1 MILAMFKTQYRGRF
15 APSPTGALHAGSLAT
30 ALGSWLHAK
39 AHNGKWL
46 LRIEDLDLPR
56 CVPGADETIIQQ
68 LSACGLKWDEDI
80 EYQSKRTHFYAD
92 ALARLITEKKVYG
105 CRCTRKQ
112 IEDALLAMGQKKD
125 RHGELIYPGTCR
137 HRLDVIEPCAWRLRV
152 DDPEIEATVGDFVLR
167 RADRI
172 FTYQLAVVVD
182 DHSQGITHIVRG
194 ADLLDNTPRQIY
206 LQQQLGY
213 QTPIYAH
220 LPLVLDSNQ
229 EKLSKQTKATAIDV
243 SSSMN
248 VLKALSVAGKHIGLT
263 DCRLFSKNE
272 ATPDLSVS
280 EWLTIAIENYQ
291 TLLSQG
297 LIKFA

>member
-39 AHNGKWL
+39 ANDGKWL

-56 CVPGADETIIQQ
+56 CVPGADQTIIQQ
-68 LSACGLKWDEDI
+68 LSACGLSWDEEI
-80 EYQSKRTHFYAD
+80 EYQSKRTNCYNG
-92 ALARLITEKKVYG
+92 ALTKLIDSKKAYG

-112 IEDALLAMGQKKD
+112 IEDAHLASGRKKD

-137 HRLDVIEPCAWRLRV
+137 NRTDIIEPCAWRLYV
-152 DDPEIEATVGDFVLR
+152 HDAEIESTVGDFVLR

-182 DHSQGITHIVRG
+182 DHLQGITHIVRG

-206 LQQQLGY
+206 LQQELGY
-213 QTPIYAH
+213 QTPSYVH
-220 LPLVLDSNQ
+220 LPLVVDNNQ

-243 SSSMN
+243 SSSKN
-248 VLKALSVAGKHIGLT
+248 VLNALSAAALHVGLT
-263 DCRLFSKNE
+263 DHRLLAKSSTE
-272 ATPDLSVS
+272 IDLSIS
-280 EWLTIAIENYQ
+280 EWLTVALGNYQ
-291 TLLSQG
+291 TLLNQG

>member
-39 AHNGKWL
+39 AHDGKWL

-68 LSACGLKWDEDI
+68 LSACGLSWDEEI
-80 EYQSKRTHFYAD
+80 EYQSKRTDIYTD
-92 ALARLITEKKVYG
+92 ALNDLINSNKAYG

-112 IEDALLAMGQKKD
+112 IEDALLASGRKKD
-125 RHGELIYPGTCR
+125 RHAELIYPGTCR
-137 HRLDVIEPCAWRLRV
+137 DRTDVTEPCAWRLRV
-152 DDPEIEATVGDFVLR
+152 DDSEIEATVGDFVLR

-182 DHSQGITHIVRG
+182 DHLQGITHIVRG

-206 LQQQLGY
+206 LQQQLSY
-213 QTPIYAH
+213 KTPTYIH
-220 LPLVLDSNQ
+220 LPLVLDNNQ
-229 EKLSKQTKATAIDV
+229 EKLSKQTKASAVNVD
-243 SSSMN
+243 SSKH
-248 VLKALSVAGKHIGLT
+248 VLDALSNAATHIGLT
-263 DCRLFSKNE
+263 DYRLLQKNE
-272 ATPDLSVS
+272 TGTDLTVS
-280 EWLTIAIENYQ
+280 EWLSIATGNYQ

>member
-56 CVPGADETIIQQ
+56 CVPGADEIIIQQ

-112 IEDALLAMGQKKD
+112 IEDALLAQGQKKD
-125 RHGELIYPGTCR
+125 RHGELIYSGTCR
-137 HRLDVIEPCAWRLRV
+137 NRSDVIEPCAWRLYV
-152 DDPEIEATVGDFVLR
+152 HDPNIKATVGDFVLR

-182 DHSQGITHIVRG
+182 DHLQKITHIVRG

-213 QTPIYAH
+213 KTPHYVH

-243 SSSMN
+243 SSSTN
-248 VLKALSVAGKHIGLT
+248 VLKALSMAGKHISLT

>member
-39 AHNGKWL
+39 AHDGKWL

-56 CVPGADETIIQQ
+56 CVPGADQIIMQQ
-68 LSACGLKWDEDI
+68 LSACGLQWDEDL

-92 ALARLITEKKVYG
+92 ALAKLIDGKKAYG

-137 HRLDVIEPCAWRLRV
+137 NRSDVIEPCAWRLRV
-152 DDPEIEATVGDFVLR
+152 TNPEIEATVGDFVLR

-182 DHSQGITHIVRG
+182 DHLQGITHIVRG

-206 LQQQLGY
+206 LQHQLGY
-213 QTPIYAH
+213 QTPTYVH

-229 EKLSKQTKATAIDV
+229 EKLSKQTKATAVNV
-243 SSSMN
+243 SSSKD
-248 VLKALSVAGKHIGLT
+248 VLNALRSAALHIDLT
-263 DCRLFSKNE
+263 DHRLLSKDSSE
-272 ATPDLSVS
+272 SDLSVS
-280 EWLTIAIENYQ
+280 EWLSVAVSNYQ
-291 TLLSQG
+291 TLLNQG
-297 LIKFA
+297 LIRFA

>member
-1 MILAMFKTQYRGRF
+1 
-15 APSPTGALHAGSLAT
+15 
-30 ALGSWLHAK
+30 
-39 AHNGKWL
+39 
-46 LRIEDLDLPR
+46 
-56 CVPGADETIIQQ
+56 
-68 LSACGLKWDEDI
+68 
-80 EYQSKRTHFYAD
+80 
-92 ALARLITEKKVYG
+92 
-105 CRCTRKQ
+105 
-112 IEDALLAMGQKKD
+112 
-125 RHGELIYPGTCR
+125 
-137 HRLDVIEPCAWRLRV
+137 LRV

-172 FTYQLAVVVD
+172 FTYQLAVVAD
-182 DHSQGITHIVRG
+182 DHLQKITHIVRG

-213 QTPIYAH
+213 QTPHYVH

>member
-39 AHNGKWL
+39 AHDGKWL

-56 CVPGADETIIQQ
+56 CVPGADQTIIHQ
-68 LSACGLKWDEDI
+68 LSACGLSWDEEI
-80 EYQSKRTHFYAD
+80 EYQSKRTHCYSD
-92 ALARLITEKKVYG
+92 ALTKLIDSKKAYG

-112 IEDALLAMGQKKD
+112 IEDAQLASGRKKD

-137 HRLDVIEPCAWRLRV
+137 KRTDIIEPCAWRLYV
-152 DDPEIEATVGDFVLR
+152 HDAEIESTVGDFVLR

-182 DHSQGITHIVRG
+182 DHLQGITHIVRG

-206 LQQQLGY
+206 LQQELGY
-213 QTPIYAH
+213 QTPSYVH
-220 LPLVLDSNQ
+220 LPLVLDNNQ

-243 SSSMN
+243 SSSKN
-248 VLKALSVAGKHIGLT
+248 ALNALSAAALHIGLT
-263 DCRLFSKNE
+263 DHRLLAKSSAE
-272 ATPDLSVS
+272 TDLSVS
-280 EWLTIAIENYQ
+280 EWLTVALSNYQ

>member
-30 ALGSWLHAK
+30 ALGSWLHAR
-39 AHNGKWL
+39 AHDGKWL
-46 LRIEDLDLPR
+46 LRIEDLDLQR
-56 CVPGADETIIQQ
+56 CVPGADQTIIQQ
-68 LSACGLKWDEDI
+68 LSACGLKWDEEI
-80 EYQSKRTHFYAD
+80 EYQSKRTNCYSD
-92 ALARLITEKKVYG
+92 ALATLVDAKKVYG

-112 IEDALLAMGQKKD
+112 IEDTLLASGRKKD

-137 HRLDVIEPCAWRLRV
+137 NRLDVTEPCAWRLHV
-152 DDPEIEATVGDFVLR
+152 KNSEIESSVGDFVLR

-182 DHSQGITHIVRG
+182 DYLQGITHVVRG

-206 LQQQLGY
+206 LQQELGY
-213 QTPIYAH
+213 KTPTYIH

-243 SSSMN
+243 NSSAN
-248 VLKALSVAGKHIGLT
+248 VLKALSMAGKHIGLT
-263 DCRLFSKNE
+263 HGRLFSKNE

-280 EWLTIAIENYQ
+280 GWLTIAIENYQ
-291 TLLSQG
+291 SLLNQG
-297 LIKFA
+297 LIQFV

>member
-56 CVPGADETIIQQ
+56 CVPGADEIIIQQ
-68 LSACGLKWDEDI
+68 LSACGLRWDEDI
-80 EYQSKRTHFYAD
+80 EYQSKRTHFYAG

-182 DHSQGITHIVRG
+182 DHLQKITHIVRG

-213 QTPIYAH
+213 KTPHYVH

-263 DCRLFSKNE
+263 DYQLFSKNE

>member
-30 ALGSWLHAK
+30 ALGSWLHAM
-39 AHNGKWL
+39 AHDGKWL

-68 LSACGLKWDEDI
+68 LSACGLSWDEEI
-80 EYQSKRTHFYAD
+80 EYQSKRTHCYSD
-92 ALARLITEKKVYG
+92 ALTKLIDSEKAYG

-112 IEDALLAMGQKKD
+112 IEDAQLALGRQKD

-137 HRLDVIEPCAWRLRV
+137 NRTDVTEPCAWRLRV
-152 DDPEIEATVGDFVLR
+152 DDSEIEATVGDFVLR

-182 DHSQGITHIVRG
+182 DHLQGITHIVRG

-213 QTPIYAH
+213 KTPTYVH
-220 LPLVLDSNQ
+220 LPLVLDDNQ
-229 EKLSKQTKATAIDV
+229 EKLSKQTKATAINV
-243 SSSMN
+243 SSTKN
-248 VLKALSVAGKHIGLT
+248 VLNALRDAARHLGLT
-263 DCRLFSKNE
+263 DYRLLQKNE
-272 ATPDLSVS
+272 TGSDLSVS
-280 EWLTIAIENYQ
+280 EWLAIAVSNYQ
-291 TLLSQG
+291 ALLNQG

>member
-56 CVPGADETIIQQ
+56 CVPGTDEIIIQQ

-80 EYQSKRTHFYAD
+80 EYQSKRTHFYAG

-125 RHGELIYPGTCR
+125 RHGELTYPGTCR

-182 DHSQGITHIVRG
+182 DHLQGITHIVRG

-213 QTPIYAH
+213 KTPHYVH

-263 DCRLFSKNE
+263 DYRLFSKNE

-280 EWLTIAIENYQ
+280 EWLTNAIENYQ

-297 LIKFA
+297 LIQFA

>member
-30 ALGSWLHAK
+30 ALASWLHAK

-56 CVPGADETIIQQ
+56 CIPDADETIIQQ

-80 EYQSKRTHFYAD
+80 EYQSKRTQFYAD
-92 ALARLITEKKVYG
+92 ALTKLVDAKKAYG

-112 IEDALLAMGQKKD
+112 IEDALLAAGQKKD

-137 HRLDVIEPCAWRLRV
+137 NRSDVTEPCAWRLHV
-152 DDPEIEATVGDFVLR
+152 DDPDIESTVGDFVLR

-182 DHSQGITHIVRG
+182 DHLQEITHIVRG

-206 LQQQLGY
+206 LQQQLSY
-213 QTPIYAH
+213 QTPAYVH

-229 EKLSKQTKATAIDV
+229 EKLSKQTKATVIDV
-243 SSSMN
+243 SSSAN
-248 VLKALSVAGKHIGLT
+248 VLNALSAAAKHIGLI
-263 DCRLFSKNE
+263 DGRLFSKNE
-272 ATPDLSVS
+272 AAPDLSVS

-297 LIKFA
+297 FIKFA

>member
-39 AHNGKWL
+39 AHDGKWL

-56 CVPGADETIIQQ
+56 CVPGADQTIIQQ
-68 LSACGLKWDEDI
+68 LSACGLSWDEEI
-80 EYQSKRTHFYAD
+80 KYQSKRTNCYND
-92 ALARLITEKKVYG
+92 ALTKLIDSKKAYG

-112 IEDALLAMGQKKD
+112 IEDAHLASGRKKD

-137 HRLDVIEPCAWRLRV
+137 NRTDIIEPCAWRLYV
-152 DDPEIEATVGDFVLR
+152 HDAEIESTVGDFVLR

-182 DHSQGITHIVRG
+182 DHLQGITHIVRG

-206 LQQQLGY
+206 LQQELGY
-213 QTPIYAH
+213 QTPSYVH
-220 LPLVLDSNQ
+220 LPLVLDNNQ

-243 SSSMN
+243 SSSKN
-248 VLKALSVAGKHIGLT
+248 VLNALSAAALHIGLT
-263 DCRLFSKNE
+263 DHRLLAKSSTE
-272 ATPDLSVS
+272 IDLSIS
-280 EWLTIAIENYQ
+280 EWLTVALGNYQ
-291 TLLSQG
+291 TLLNQG

>member
-1 MILAMFKTQYRGRF
+1 MILAMFQTQYRGRF

-39 AHNGKWL
+39 AHDGKWL

-68 LSACGLKWDEDI
+68 LSACGLSWDEEI
-80 EYQSKRTHFYAD
+80 EYQSKRTDIYTD
-92 ALARLITEKKVYG
+92 ALNDLISSNKAYG

-112 IEDALLAMGQKKD
+112 IEDALLASGRKKD
-125 RHGELIYPGTCR
+125 RHAELIYPGTCR
-137 HRLDVIEPCAWRLRV
+137 DRTDVTEPCAWRLRV
-152 DDPEIEATVGDFVLR
+152 DDSEIEATVGDFVLR

-182 DHSQGITHIVRG
+182 DHLQGITHIVRG

-213 QTPIYAH
+213 KTPTYIH
-220 LPLVLDSNQ
+220 LPLVLDNNQ
-229 EKLSKQTKATAIDV
+229 EKLSKQTKASAVNID
-243 SSSMN
+243 SSKHVMN
-248 VLKALSVAGKHIGLT
+248 ALSNAATHIGLT
-263 DCRLFSKNE
+263 DHRLIQKSGAKS
-272 ATPDLSVS
+272 DLSVS
-280 EWLTIAIENYQ
+280 EWLSIATGNYQ

-297 LIKFA
+297 LIKSA

>member
-80 EYQSKRTHFYAD
+80 EYQSKRIHFYAD
-92 ALARLITEKKVYG
+92 ALTNLVYTKKAYG

-137 HRLDVIEPCAWRLRV
+137 NRSDVTEPCAWRLYV
-152 DDPEIEATVGDFVLR
+152 DDPNIESTVGDFVLR

-182 DHSQGITHIVRG
+182 DHLQKITHIVRG

-220 LPLVLDSNQ
+220 LPLVLDSNL
-229 EKLSKQTKATAIDV
+229 EKLSKQTKATSIDV
-243 SSSMN
+243 SNSMN
-248 VLKALSVAGKHIGLT
+248 ALKALSMAGKHIGLT